1 MSKKAVLTEY
11 SLSVSKLKIPL
22 DLALVS
28 DIHERKSDDILELL
42 KKSKPD
48 LILIAGDTF
57 ERYDEVK
64 TETKPKKNIF
74 ISAAKG
80 AAYYAN
86 YFLMRVF
93 GKNNSADTAATYRF
107 LTEASKLAPV
117 FISLGNHDE
126 KLSDDDLAVLRG
138 NGIFLLDNAD
148 VCATVR
154 GIDINIG
161 GLSFS
166 PDESRLEEFSKKPGF
181 KLLLCHAPEY
191 FDEMIEAKDIDL
203 TLAGHNHGGQVKL
216 FGKGV
221 LSSRSGF
228 FPKYDSGVFHNRL
241 VVSAGCSNTIAMP
254 RWNNP
259 RELVIIHLKPKKEP

>member
-1 MSKKAVLTEY
+1 MSDKAVLTEY
-11 SLSVSKLKIPL
+11 SLSVPKIKTPL

-28 DIHERKSDDILELL
+28 DIHERKSDDILDLL

-57 ERYDEVK
+57 ERYYDEES
-64 TETKPKKNIF
+64 ETKPKKNPF
-74 ISAAKG
+74 LSAVKG
-80 AAYYAN
+80 TAYYAN
-86 YFLMRVF
+86 YLLMRVF
-93 GKNNSADTAATYRF
+93 SKNNRADTAATYRF

-117 FISLGNHDE
+117 FISLGNHDK
-126 KLSDDDLAVLRG
+126 KLSEDDLAMLRG

-148 VCATVR
+148 VRATVG
-154 GIDINIG
+154 GIDINLG
-161 GLSFS
+161 GLSYT
-166 PDESRLEEFSKKPGF
+166 PDESWLEEFSKKQGF

-191 FDEMIEAKDIDL
+191 FDEMIEEKNIDL
-203 TLAGHNHGGQVKL
+203 TLAGHNHGGQFKL

-228 FPKYDSGVFHNRL
+228 FPKYDSGVFHNRM
-241 VVSAGCSNTIAMP
+241 VVSAGCSNTIALP
-254 RWNNP
+254 RWGNP